1 MAADFTPPP
10 GGPPLSDVK
19 AVAIGT
25 GRFMRGIVI
34 PAVLDAVGDVIIA
47 QTRGSSFSKK
57 VVDSWRRRQSS
68 GETSTGLTF
77 EVATSSHTDD
87 ANPTLRP
94 CRVVAVGTLD
104 TEDGRQAFVSLP
116 PQLPAL
122 RLLLVGIQPSE
133 VQPDS
138 PAMRDLGAFLRARF
152 QSNGRALSVVD
163 TSFDATGDSDG
174 EGGTRLAKVVRA
186 VCAAS
191 SEDERFLRWV
201 ITDVTFHNCVPESA
215 VSVYPRDV
223 TVPLVE
229 APLSTASSL
238 SDGAPPLDLSIALKI
253 EDVASVLPESLGNT
267 QKTGILLRRTRGQIQ
282 RDAELRRLVAGTVR
296 AALAPALVLSGARI
310 IRCPQGGKY
319 LKFIE
324 QLYSVDMGRSSAE
337 LSLEAL
343 DAYFVACSAR
353 LQQPVG
359 LAQSCLAE
367 CGANATAN
375 IIHGRLMRV
384 ASRALDAGSVPSAFL
399 AYATAAT
406 LRFLTPTNGG
416 AVSDDGVFLGS
427 LDSTPLSGAAT
438 KRVEH
443 QPGLHVDWAR
453 GEYEFKDG
461 DGSTPRAL
469 ATNAGVRS
477 ALRRKAGT
485 AVESEADD
493 IEAEVRA
500 IRMLVSN
507 CLFGARDLD
516 NIAQAE
522 FAAQVAYYLHLMLTG
537 QHASDVLEMA
547 LDEFSEPLRP
557 GATAAVLPSP
567 AQASVKRAV
576 SAPIVVQGPSM
587 QAPLSLDEVVK
598 ATRTEVAS
606 ANGTDYCSFGLRPPT
621 HSRVRAGIDALLSST
636 PLVEE
641 YMITAPSR
649 ITLEGFDAL
658 PLRTRAEHVWNSL
671 FKGRACVRSP
681 QSDAC
686 LRVISALDGLG
697 LRDQLARRDL
707 AAIQAYFDRVADGA
721 PRVHTEKLLA
731 AANLD
736 HCVCACDIFSPT
748 DAHHWKHS
756 AGTAEESLG
765 GIADIDGE
773 GGDDRKPARARFR
786 CSLGVSAFAVGMWSV
801 IESTLQLFEYEC
813 SLVGAKSYLRDMISS
828 TQPEFLVAWTAEDSA
843 AKPAPGTN
851 CIATAE
857 TDVLRNAQVSGLE
870 ILQAVLLPI
879 AEEHSLPLAV
889 GLAGDT
895 TTDTGDSAG
904 IVVASASVLK
914 RLLAENPR
922 VKFIIVVDGSVTS
935 KALAL
940 AKNRNAHLVLR
951 KPSIAALEFTLGAIG
966 CAFTVASGDDLRVI
980 EEIAGEWHCIRR
992 NLTNALA
999 GRYEA
1004 LVGAGWTLCRAEI
1017 AQDLRLLLGGAL
1029 DEFTAR

>member
-1 MAADFTPPP
+1 MAASAIQAARRAP
-10 GGPPLSDVK
+10 GS
-19 AVAIGT
+19 
-25 GRFMRGIVI
+25 
-34 PAVLDAVGDVIIA
+34 
-47 QTRGSSFSKK
+47 
-57 VVDSWRRRQSS
+57 
-68 GETSTGLTF
+68 TF

-104 TEDGRQAFVSLP
+104 TDDGRQAFISLP

-215 VSVYPRDV
+215 VSVYPEGRDGS
-223 TVPLVE
+223 
-229 APLSTASSL
+229 ARRGTAEHREL
-238 SDGAPPLDLSIALKI
+238 ALGRRAAAGSIHRPQDRRCRVSAARVVGEHAK
-253 EDVASVLPESLGNT
+253 DWNSVASHTRSDSARRGAEAAGRGDRASGSRPGPRAQRRAHHPVPSRGNH
-267 QKTGILLRRTRGQIQ
+267 
-282 RDAELRRLVAGTVR
+282 
-296 AALAPALVLSGARI
+296 
-310 IRCPQGGKY
+310 

-621 HSRVRAGIDALLSST
+621 HSRARNGNRRVLSSR

-658 PLRTRAEHVWNSL
+658 PLRTRAEHV
-671 FKGRACVRSP
+671 
-681 QSDAC
+681 
-686 LRVISALDGLG
+686 
-697 LRDQLARRDL
+697 
-707 AAIQAYFDRVADGA
+707 
-721 PRVHTEKLLA
+721 
-731 AANLD
+731 
-736 HCVCACDIFSPT
+736 
-748 DAHHWKHS
+748 
-756 AGTAEESLG
+756 
-765 GIADIDGE
+765 
-773 GGDDRKPARARFR
+773 
-786 CSLGVSAFAVGMWSV
+786 
-801 IESTLQLFEYEC
+801 
-813 SLVGAKSYLRDMISS
+813 
-828 TQPEFLVAWTAEDSA
+828 
-843 AKPAPGTN
+843 
-851 CIATAE
+851 
-857 TDVLRNAQVSGLE
+857 LE
-870 ILQAVLLPI
+870 
-879 AEEHSLPLAV
+879 
-889 GLAGDT
+889 
-895 TTDTGDSAG
+895 
-904 IVVASASVLK
+904 
-914 RLLAENPR
+914 
-922 VKFIIVVDGSVTS
+922 
-935 KALAL
+935 
-940 AKNRNAHLVLR
+940 
-951 KPSIAALEFTLGAIG
+951 
-966 CAFTVASGDDLRVI
+966 
-980 EEIAGEWHCIRR
+980 
-992 NLTNALA
+992 
-999 GRYEA
+999 
-1004 LVGAGWTLCRAEI
+1004 
-1017 AQDLRLLLGGAL
+1017 
-1029 DEFTAR
+1029 